1 MFDQVD
7 VLVRDYDESKYL
19 VLFEIERYQ
28 TIFDIIR
35 YLVWLKS
42 RIAYF
47 DFIYPK
53 IQIDSADYLPLQK
66 TLMMHNFVILDK
78 SDFDKNSNPYCYK
91 GVQEYVN
98 IS

>member
-35 YLVWLKS
+35 YLV
-42 RIAYF
+42 
-47 DFIYPK
+47 
-53 IQIDSADYLPLQK
+53 
-66 TLMMHNFVILDK
+66 
-78 SDFDKNSNPYCYK
+78 
-91 GVQEYVN
+91 
-98 IS
+98 